1 MPKKPKFG
9 PSFANLFR
17 SFSLSLQDW
26 SEYPK
31 WRISKTRHPWKDLS
45 LKKLLF
51 INLYPANRGL
61 SIFLDKLGR
70 LKERC
75 VMRQNWSNT
84 RASNEW
90 SFETQKLNLEF
101 WETSIFT
108 FATQFNSGVRVIG
121 SSKQIVGSKKKTT
134 VLTVQWTFQPH
145 LIVKVSSENKTI
157 QYVVL
162 GLQLKIIQIIIMNIL
177 PESKHNELKYSLK
190 IAFMFLSII
199 VKVLVPKWSL
209 PLVTREK
216 ATMLNGAWCAT
227 RVSSQKKKHKNMIA
241 STRKREFHNISRIFS
256 ILNAI
261 KL

>member
-26 SEYPK
+26 WEYPK

-51 INLYPANRGL
+51 INLYPASRGL

-75 VMRQNWSNT
+75 VTGQNWSNT
-84 RASNEW
+84 RASNES
-90 SFETQKLNLEF
+90 SFETRKLNLEF

-121 SSKQIVGSKKKTT
+121 SSKQIVGSKTKTT

-216 ATMLNGAWCAT
+216 ATMLSGAWCAT
-227 RVSSQKKKHKNMIA
+227 QVSSQKK
-241 STRKREFHNISRIFS
+241 T
-256 ILNAI
+256 
-261 KL
+261 

>member
-31 WRISKTRHPWKDLS
+31 WRISKMRHPWKDLS

-90 SFETQKLNLEF
+90 SFE
-101 WETSIFT
+101 T

-216 ATMLNGAWCAT
+216 ATMLNGPWYAT
-227 RVSSQKKKHKNMIA
+227 RVSSQKK
-241 STRKREFHNISRIFS
+241 T
-256 ILNAI
+256 
-261 KL
+261 

>member
-9 PSFANLFR
+9 PSFAKLFR
-17 SFSLSLQDW
+17 SFSLSLQGW

-84 RASNEW
+84 RASNGW
-90 SFETQKLNLEF
+90 SFETRKLNLEF

-121 SSKQIVGSKKKTT
+121 SSKRIVGSKKKTT

-199 VKVLVPKWSL
+199 VKVLAPKWSL

-227 RVSSQKKKHKNMIA
+227 RVSSQKKNKNMIA
-241 STRKREFHNISRIFS
+241 STRKRDFHNISRIFS

>member
-51 INLYPANRGL
+51 INLYPESRGL

-75 VMRQNWSNT
+75 VTRQNWNNT
-84 RASNEW
+84 QASNES
-90 SFETQKLNLEF
+90 SFEMRKLNLEF

-121 SSKQIVGSKKKTT
+121 SSKQIVGSKEKTT

-145 LIVKVSSENKTI
+145 LIVKGSSENKTI

-216 ATMLNGAWCAT
+216 ATTLNSPWCAT
-227 RVSSQKKKHKNMIA
+227 RVSSQKKTYKYD
-241 STRKREFHNISRIFS
+241 SFHTKTWFS
-256 ILNAI
+256 QYFTYFFHS
-261 KL
+261 

>member
-1 MPKKPKFG
+1 MNTFG
-9 PSFANLFR
+9 TCL
-17 SFSLSLQDW
+17 
-26 SEYPK
+26 
-31 WRISKTRHPWKDLS
+31 
-45 LKKLLF
+45 
-51 INLYPANRGL
+51 
-61 SIFLDKLGR
+61 
-70 LKERC
+70 ERC
-75 VMRQNWSNT
+75 VTRQNWSTT
-84 RASNEW
+84 RASNES

-216 ATMLNGAWCAT
+216 ATMLSGAWCAT
-227 RVSSQKKKHKNMIA
+227 QVSSQKK
-241 STRKREFHNISRIFS
+241 NIKIW
-256 ILNAI
+256 
-261 KL
+261 

>member
-9 PSFANLFR
+9 PSFGNLFR

-31 WRISKTRHPWKDLS
+31 WRISKMRHPWKDLS

-90 SFETQKLNLEF
+90 SFE
-101 WETSIFT
+101 T

-216 ATMLNGAWCAT
+216 ATMLNGPWYAT
-227 RVSSQKKKHKNMIA
+227 RVSSQKK
-241 STRKREFHNISRIFS
+241 T
-256 ILNAI
+256 
-261 KL
+261 

>member
-17 SFSLSLQDW
+17 SFSLALFFPLPFFALQGW

-51 INLYPANRGL
+51 INLYPASRGL

-75 VMRQNWSNT
+75 VMRQNWNNT
-84 RASNEW
+84 RASNES
-90 SFETQKLNLEF
+90 SFETRKLNLEF

-108 FATQFNSGVRVIG
+108 FATQVNSGVRVFG

-134 VLTVQWTFQPH
+134 VLTVQCTFQPH

-162 GLQLKIIQIIIMNIL
+162 GLQLKIIQIIITNIL

-190 IAFMFLSII
+190 IAFMFLLII

-216 ATMLNGAWCAT
+216 ATMLSGPWCAT
-227 RVSSQKKKHKNMIA
+227 QVSSQKK
-241 STRKREFHNISRIFS
+241 T
-256 ILNAI
+256 
-261 KL
+261 

>member
-31 WRISKTRHPWKDLS
+31 WRISKMRHPWKDLS

-90 SFETQKLNLEF
+90 SFE
-101 WETSIFT
+101 T

-209 PLVTREK
+209 PLVTQEK
-216 ATMLNGAWCAT
+216 ATMLNGPWYAT
-227 RVSSQKKKHKNMIA
+227 RVSSQKK
-241 STRKREFHNISRIFS
+241 T
-256 ILNAI
+256 
-261 KL
+261 

>member
-31 WRISKTRHPWKDLS
+31 WRISKMRHPWKDLS

-90 SFETQKLNLEF
+90 SFE
-101 WETSIFT
+101 T

-216 ATMLNGAWCAT
+216 ATMLSGAWCAT
-227 RVSSQKKKHKNMIA
+227 QVSSQKK
-241 STRKREFHNISRIFS
+241 T
-256 ILNAI
+256 
-261 KL
+261 

>member
-216 ATMLNGAWCAT
+216 ATTLNGAWCAT

>member
-31 WRISKTRHPWKDLS
+31 WRISKMRHPWKDLS

-90 SFETQKLNLEF
+90 SFET
-101 WETSIFT
+101 

-121 SSKQIVGSKKKTT
+121 SSKQIVGSKKKKT

-216 ATMLNGAWCAT
+216 ATMLSGAWCAT
-227 RVSSQKKKHKNMIA
+227 QVSSQKK
-241 STRKREFHNISRIFS
+241 T
-256 ILNAI
+256 
-261 KL
+261 